1 MLREYIQEWAKLMV
15 SIFYGI
21 TWIVIILLS
30 MALIVALPILVVALF
45 YFLVH
50 LMFGIVFE
58 WYIPIA
64 IGLCFLMV
72 IGMVLVD

>member
-45 YFLVH
+45 YYILTII
-50 LMFGIVFE
+50 FGVVFS
-58 WYIPIA
+58 WYIPAAVGLFILFVIG
-64 IGLCFLMV
+64 IGL
-72 IGMVLVD
+72 

>member
-1 MLREYIQEWAKLMV
+1 MSDYIRSWAKLMA

-45 YFLVH
+45 YYILTII
-50 LMFGIVFE
+50 FGVAFS
-58 WYIPIA
+58 WYIAASVGLFILFA
-64 IGLCFLMV
+64 IG
-72 IGMVLVD
+72 IGL

>member
-1 MLREYIQEWAKLMV
+1 MRDYIHDWAKLMA

-21 TWIVIILLS
+21 TWIAIILLS

-50 LMFGIVFE
+50 LIFGIVFE

-64 IGLCFLMV
+64 IGFCFLMV
-72 IGMVLVD
+72 IGMVFVD

>member
-21 TWIVIILLS
+21 TWIAIILLS

-45 YFLVH
+45 YYILTII
-50 LMFGIVFE
+50 FGVVFS
-58 WYIPIA
+58 WYIPAAVGLFILFVIG
-64 IGLCFLMV
+64 IGL
-72 IGMVLVD
+72 

>member
-45 YFLVH
+45 YYILTII
-50 LMFGIVFE
+50 FGVVFS
-58 WYIPIA
+58 WYISAAVGLFILFVIG
-64 IGLCFLMV
+64 IGL
-72 IGMVLVD
+72 

>member
-30 MALIVALPILVVALF
+30 MSLIVALPILVVALF
-45 YFLVH
+45 YYILTII
-50 LMFGIVFE
+50 FGVVFS
-58 WYIPIA
+58 WYIPAAVGLFILFVIG
-64 IGLCFLMV
+64 IGL
-72 IGMVLVD
+72 

>member
-45 YFLVH
+45 YYILTII
-50 LMFGIVFE
+50 FGVVFS
-58 WYIPIA
+58 WYIPASVGLFILFVIG
-64 IGLCFLMV
+64 IGL
-72 IGMVLVD
+72 

>member
-1 MLREYIQEWAKLMV
+1 MLKEYIQEWAKLMV

-45 YFLVH
+45 YYILTIIFSVA
-50 LMFGIVFE
+50 FS
-58 WYIPIA
+58 WYIPAAVGLFILFVIG
-64 IGLCFLMV
+64 IGL
-72 IGMVLVD
+72 